1 MPAAPPGASDPPWVN
16 PDQLKT
22 RAADPN
28 QTVGMIRTRSLPPVL
43 IHSPQWGAT
52 GRESR
57 MNEAREGARGRD
69 RREFLK
75 KAGAVAWVV
84 PTMQVVNMAAAAA
97 GVAGSA
103 VPPPPPPPSTSQGPG
118 CRTCR
123 LRAVWEPGRGFVWT
137 DGAVEQGDCLGL
149 PADAE
154 ISNGASVGA
163 RIEGDGTELIVRL
176 LYPWRCRIRLPIGGR
191 RVQPR
196 RAG

>member
-1 MPAAPPGASDPPWVN
+1 
-16 PDQLKT
+16 
-22 RAADPN
+22 
-28 QTVGMIRTRSLPPVL
+28 
-43 IHSPQWGAT
+43 
-52 GRESR
+52 

-176 LYPWRCRIRLPIGGR
+176 LDPWRAVEYASQSVAGECSRGERGDRGRMVTFRGGEGDAEIRILELIISTCDE
-191 RVQPR
+191 
-196 RAG
+196 